1 MNMHNILTV
10 VLALILMVVLVN
22 YVYFQNETRK
32 VFAATQ
38 QVEKEMLDINAEYA
52 RLQIEKSTLVSNN
65 RIEQVA
71 REQLNM
77 KMPENEQVLVIIR

>member
-1 MNMHNILTV
+1 MNVHNILTV

>member
-52 RLQIEKSTLVSNN
+52 RLQIEKSTF
-65 RIEQVA
+65 
-71 REQLNM
+71 
-77 KMPENEQVLVIIR
+77 